1 MIRTEGPCYE
11 LVTVPVSLYNPF
23 PEDGTFKVVLVET
36 QDAQMSNPLGV
47 RKKKKPKKIRCVL
60 DFLQFLVYTQNT
72 ARSLQNCA
80 RFSPILN
87 QMNALL

>member
-47 RKKKKPKKIRCVL
+47 RKKKKPKAKGK
-60 DFLQFLVYTQNT
+60 
-72 ARSLQNCA
+72 
-80 RFSPILN
+80 
-87 QMNALL
+87 